1 MMTVKQ
7 LMEVLKEMPPN
18 HTIVIHDGDGGETY
32 INDVDIIDE
41 INVVQPDWKS
51 KNIKGKFVRI
61 G

>member
-1 MMTVKQ
+1 
-7 LMEVLKEMPPN
+7 MEVLKEMPPN